1 MDLTLFVLEGSIGE
15 GDLDL
20 GDRVVF
26 LMVSDLMVD
35 LVYSLE
41 DGLVEAFDGVE
52 VFESEEGVLA
62 MSLGFEMSLPSCS
75 SDVLV
80 T

>member
-1 MDLTLFVLEGSIGE
+1 MLEGSIGE

-20 GDRVVF
+20 GDWIVF
-26 LMVSDLMVD
+26 LMASDLLVD

-52 VFESEEGVLA
+52 VFDSEDGILA
-62 MSLGFEMSLPSCS
+62 TSLGFEMSLPSCS
-75 SDVLV
+75 SDLLV